1 MSVLGLLGAL
11 EPEIRMA
18 RGVLDDAATTR
29 LLGTDVTIGDLVV
42 PGRRAEVAVARCGVG
57 KVNAALAVAA
67 LALAG
72 VTHAVFTGVAGA
84 LDPHLRIG
92 DIVVA
97 TDLVQHDVDVTALG
111 HPAVQLIDEPF
122 SWACDPVL
130 ADRLADAAGR
140 VAGPGRRVMRGRIAS
155 GDQFIAGPGRAETIR
170 SRFGALCAEM
180 EGAAF
185 AQACH
190 ELGLPF
196 AVVRIMS
203 DTADD
208 QAPDDFPAFLGDSSK
223 LGLDLATELVASWT

>member
-1 MSVLGLLGAL
+1 MLGILGAL
-11 EPEIRMA
+11 DPEIQLV
-18 RGVLDDAATTR
+18 RGVLDDAATSR
-29 LLGTDVTIGDLVV
+29 LLGTDVTIGDLTVR
-42 PGRRAEVAVARCGVG
+42 GRSSEVAVARCGVG
-57 KVNAALAVAA
+57 KVNAALAAAA

-84 LDPHLRIG
+84 LDPQLRIG

-111 HPAVQLIDEPF
+111 HPAGQLLGEPF
-122 SWACDPVL
+122 SWTCD
-130 ADRLADAAGR
+130 ARLADKLAAAAEVVAAGR
-140 VAGPGRRVMRGRIAS
+140 RSVMRGRIAS
-155 GDQFIAGPGRAETIR
+155 GDQFIAGPERAAAIR
-170 SRFGALCAEM
+170 STFGALCAEM

-190 ELGLPF
+190 ELGLPC

-208 QAPDDFPAFLGDSSK
+208 QAPTDFPAFLGESSR
-223 LGLDLATELVASWT
+223 LGLALAEELVATWT